1 MTPTGGQTSPSFSV
15 VIPANDEAT
24 VISRCLDSIL
34 PWSGPLPPEIIVV
47 ANGCTDETAARA
59 RATTGVVVIE
69 LVQGSKR
76 GALNA
81 GDSAASFGTRVYLDA
96 DVVLARDALQAL
108 VQVLDTD
115 RAIAAAPVPRFVLEG
130 RPWTVRAFY
139 SVYRELPYVRNGLIG
154 LGVVGLSAAGR
165 RRFGDF
171 PDAIADDLFVQRLF
185 APSERVVLQEHV
197 FDVETPRS
205 LRSLVVVRTRT
216 AQGNAQLAETAPGEG
231 DFAPTTGGTVRALVA
246 LVARDLRLL
255 PAALVYAG
263 ITVAAR
269 RRATRTDQVWH
280 RDATTR

>member
-1 MTPTGGQTSPSFSV
+1 MTSAGGQASPSFSV

-24 VISRCLDSIL
+24 VITRCLDSIL
-34 PWSGPLPPEIIVV
+34 PWCGPLPPEVIVV
-47 ANGCTDETAARA
+47 ANGCTDQTAARA
-59 RATTGVVVIE
+59 RATTGVIVIE
-69 LVQGSKR
+69 LVHGSKR

-108 VQVLDTD
+108 GQVLDTD
-115 RAIAAAPVPRFVLEG
+115 RAIVAAPVPRFVLEG

-139 SVYRELPYVRNGLIG
+139 RVYRQLPYVRNGLIG

-185 APSERVVLQEHV
+185 APSERVVLQEHS

-205 LRSLVVVRTRT
+205 LRSLVGVRTRT
-216 AQGNAQLAETAPGEG
+216 ARGNAQLAETTPGEG
-231 DFAPTTGGTVRALVA
+231 DFAPTTGGTARALVA
-246 LVARDLRLL
+246 LVAHDLRML

-263 ITVAAR
+263 VTVVAR
-269 RRATRTDQVWH
+269 RRATRTDHVWH